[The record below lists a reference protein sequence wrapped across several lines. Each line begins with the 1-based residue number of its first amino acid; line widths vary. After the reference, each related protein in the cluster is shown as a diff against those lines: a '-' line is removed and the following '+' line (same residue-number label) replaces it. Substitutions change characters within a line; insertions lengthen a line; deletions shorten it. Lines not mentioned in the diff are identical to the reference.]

1 MRAFMSLV
9 VTIFLLGSLFTHA
22 QSAAAGDN
30 TRVQVKGVVLSGQ
43 LSSDGKKLLADDDNE
58 WTVSNADTVK
68 GLEGRYV
75 SVRCRMNPKNSA
87 IQVLSIVDQPAT
99 THATHFG
106 DAAFRR

>member
-1 MRAFMSLV
+1 MRAFTSLV
-9 VTIFLLGSLFTHA
+9 VTIFLLGSLFSHA

-58 WTVSNADTVK
+58 WTLSNADSVK

-75 SVRCRMNPKNSA
+75 SVRCRMNPKEGT
-87 IQVLSIVDQPAT
+87 IRVLSTVDQQAT
-99 THATHFG
+99 THTAHFG